1 MRVAS
6 PTERVVGVAASTST
20 SKWSHGVSSARV
32 GLSNLRRRQ
41 LRTRVETPDGRY
53 RFQPSSSKAKA
64 NEFDA
69 DADVDATLR
78 RVMDPS
84 ASPLR
89 VLGVELDEGAIGMDA
104 SALRSAYRRAMRD
117 AHPDAPKGST
127 EAALRVQRAY
137 ESAVKTLSGD
147 GTIAATLRREGGLST
162 EDPFSATSLALEFDG
177 AERVFVDETRCVGDA
192 NCSSSCVRAA
202 PKSFYTASDTGA
214 ARWIERDGSS
224 SNVDETAV
232 RDEWLASQRCPRS
245 CIYYVTERQRSYLAE
260 LLRGA
265 IEGETSIDDIGPL
278 ISELLAKAEYENGR
292 AAGARSAAPRSPT
305 SSTRWVDWY

>member
-1 MRVAS
+1 MRVVN
-6 PTERVVGVAASTST
+6 PTECVARAVASTSGRCRGIST
-20 SKWSHGVSSARV
+20 ARGM
-32 GLSNLRRRQ
+32 GLLNPRSRRRPR
-41 LRTRVETPDGRY
+41 RTSGEAPDGRY
-53 RFQPSSSKAKA
+53 RFQPSFSKPNESDA
-64 NEFDA
+64 NA
-69 DADVDATLR
+69 DADATLR
-78 RVMDPS
+78 RVMDPT

-89 VLGVELDEGAIGMDA
+89 VLGIEFDDDGATGLDA

-147 GTIAATLRREGGLST
+147 GAMTATLRREGGLST

-214 ARWIERDGSS
+214 ARWIERDGS
-224 SNVDETAV
+224 NADETVV
-232 RDEWLASQRCPRS
+232 RDEWLASQRCPRD

-260 LLRGA
+260 LLRGV
-265 IEGETSIDDIGPL
+265 IEGEASIDDVGPL

-292 AAGARSAAPRSPT
+292 AAGARSAARGAPK

>member
-1 MRVAS
+1 MRVAN
-6 PTERVVGVAASTST
+6 PTERIASVVASTSGRR
-20 SKWSHGVSSARV
+20 HGISTARV
-32 GLSNLRRRQ
+32 GLSNPRRR
-41 LRTRVETPDGRY
+41 RTSGKAPDGRY
-53 RFQPSSSKAKA
+53 RFQPSYSKP
-64 NEFDA
+64 NESDVDA
-69 DADVDATLR
+69 DADADATLR

-89 VLGVELDEGAIGMDA
+89 VLGVEFDDNGATRLDA
-104 SALRSAYRRAMRD
+104 SALRSAYRRAMRS

-147 GTIAATLRREGGLST
+147 MTMAATLRREGGLST

-232 RDEWLASQRCPRS
+232 RDEWLASQRCPRD

-260 LLRGA
+260 LLRGV
-265 IEGETSIDDIGPL
+265 IEGESSIDEVGPL

-292 AAGARSAAPRSPT
+292 AAGAQRSAARRSSK
-305 SSTRWVDWY
+305 SSTQWVDWY

>member
-1 MRVAS
+1 MRVAN
-6 PTERVVGVAASTST
+6 PTERVASVVASTSGRR
-20 SKWSHGVSSARV
+20 HGISTARV
-32 GLSNLRRRQ
+32 GLLHPRGRPRRTSGR
-41 LRTRVETPDGRY
+41 GRY
-53 RFQPSSSKAKA
+53 RFQPSSSKP
-64 NEFDA
+64 NESDA
-69 DADVDATLR
+69 DADADATLR

-89 VLGVELDEGAIGMDA
+89 VLGVEFDDNGATGMDA

-147 GTIAATLRREGGLST
+147 GAMAATLRREGGLST

-202 PKSFYTASDTGA
+202 PKSFYTASETGA
-214 ARWIERDGSS
+214 ARWIERDGS
-224 SNVDETAV
+224 NVDETTV
-232 RDEWLASQRCPRS
+232 RDEWLASQRCPRD

-260 LLRGA
+260 LLRGV
-265 IEGETSIDDIGPL
+265 IEGKSSIDDVGPL

-292 AAGARSAAPRSPT
+292 AAGARSAARRSPKA
-305 SSTRWVDWY
+305 STQWVDWY

>member
-1 MRVAS
+1 MRVAN
-6 PTERVVGVAASTST
+6 PTERVASVVASTSGRCLRVPT
-20 SKWSHGVSSARV
+20 ARV
-32 GLSNLRRRQ
+32 GLLNPRRR
-41 LRTRVETPDGRY
+41 RTSGEAPDGRY
-53 RFQPSSSKAKA
+53 RFQPSFSKP
-64 NEFDA
+64 NQSESDA
-69 DADVDATLR
+69 DADATLR

-89 VLGVELDEGAIGMDA
+89 VLGVEFDDDGATGMDA

-147 GTIAATLRREGGLST
+147 GAMAATLRREGGLST

-232 RDEWLASQRCPRS
+232 RDEWLASQRCPRD

-260 LLRGA
+260 LLRGV
-265 IEGETSIDDIGPL
+265 IEGEASIDDVGPL

-292 AAGARSAAPRSPT
+292 AAGARSAARRSPK
-305 SSTRWVDWY
+305 SSTQWVDWY